1 MITATTGATTTG
13 LFDMAVA
20 DLLNTALDTLP
31 CIIGAT
37 GGTGARAH
45 AAAGARGSA
54 VGGSRP
60 GWAAP
65 CVFALRLPSVIF
77 SSSILF
83 SLCMRPT
90 IVSLLRGFTAG

>member
-1 MITATTGATTTG
+1 MTTTSGTTG
-13 LFDMAVA
+13 LFDMSVA

-31 CIIGAT
+31 CVVGAHA
-37 GGTGARAH
+37 GTGARAH
-45 AAAGARGSA
+45 AAGGAASKL
-54 VGGSRP
+54 